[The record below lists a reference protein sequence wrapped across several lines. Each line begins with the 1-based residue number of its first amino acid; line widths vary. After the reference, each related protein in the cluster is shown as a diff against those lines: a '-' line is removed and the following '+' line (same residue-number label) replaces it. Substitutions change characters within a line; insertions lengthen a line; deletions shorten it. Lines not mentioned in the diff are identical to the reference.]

1 MEAGKRGFFQALSEA
16 AAKASRPRFAFMALL
31 LAAFCSLGLGLWA
44 GSGKSQE
51 RRPTQAA
58 AAAAA
63 DRQFTILK
71 IEPDAQ
77 KEEVRIF
84 FDKPLLLEGLKDN
97 LRLLP
102 LVKINWRHTGMSP
115 EGQLTLKGSFK
126 YGVGYVVTLPE
137 NFRLAGLT
145 YRPTVTS
152 FFLPDKPAKLEF
164 VEHKSVIERDSR
176 QLLHVRSQ
184 NVKALILE
192 GIRIPPLLLPRAL
205 AVEESPSDWGRTLE
219 ELKSGAERL
228 HDLTK
233 GNQTFTP
240 FLMEPFAE
248 RQLFPASGQRNK
260 LLAVSLPLSFR
271 RNKEVGG
278 LELIRVSEDRAEGPA
293 ASSPR
298 VFAITDLGLTYKVG
312 GNSLLL
318 WATSLKTGMPAPG
331 VQVVAF
337 TREMEAFPLGQT
349 DADGI
354 LIFQQK
360 DLEGLSLKTLGDFRP
375 VKRRLNHG
383 EVVCLLA
390 GTASDVSFIRL
401 NPADSLKPQGIW
413 QVKAGEKV
421 RRLKGQVFT
430 ERGVYRPG
438 ETLHFKGLVREYQEG
453 RILSPQGE
461 VCSFEI
467 TSPKG
472 EQVYSQELP
481 LSDFGSAAGAV
492 TAAGYW
498 PLGTYTM
505 TMSFGPKPPETPTP
519 ANAGRAG
526 PRQDDGEEE
535 DEGEVE
541 QANGE
546 KPDSGQAP
554 KNSATCTFQVQE
566 FKAPR
571 HFVEIDFKRLSR
583 PDTSFVNDQGRQQDF
598 VRIGLSGA
606 YYAGG
611 PVKHGQVRW
620 KVHKSKTS
628 YQVPGHDNFVFG
640 YTREEPGELIES
652 GQAILDEKGRAELEF
667 PLDRE
672 VLAGES
678 GYLVIATVVDFDGR
692 AASNSK
698 NYQVEPDYLV
708 GLGRHPEEV
717 PTETE
722 QVLKV
727 VAVNR
732 AGKRITKGQIRA
744 EVLERTWAYVVKRNE
759 QGDIYWSDQE
769 TWKRSYATNL
779 PIEKGEAGFR
789 FDFGWSGRY
798 LVTFTYRDDRGR
810 NFTSATIYQVA
821 SNGREEEGEKKEK
834 AYQILSLSA
843 DRPAYEPGQTAR
855 IALRPKRPVSCYLV
869 TLEQEGL
876 LQHRVVTAKKDL
888 PELEIPIQAEFAPN
902 VYLSVLALTP
912 RGEFPVFAGRYDTEA
927 PGFYW
932 GNLNLPV
939 RLEVEQLQVAISPE
953 IKELKAKPGADVTLD
968 FTVLNKRGQGVLA
981 ELAVAVVDEAVLAL
995 TAFKTPT
1002 LEQLTRF
1009 DGPLGVFTGEL
1020 RTLLL
1025 HQTPYYL
1032 AHNEPLTG
1040 GAGLNAEMMAKL
1052 RRRFEPVAYFNP
1064 SLRTAADGRARVTF
1078 TLPDNMTSYRV
1089 YAVAAD
1095 RGSGFASPE
1104 RSMVVTKDFYLEPGL
1119 PSFFIQG
1126 DSFRFQVA
1134 AFNNTGDRGPVK
1146 FRAAAEG
1153 GLSLKAEEPSPVLGP
1168 KDSVNLK
1175 VSGEATQAGSATAR
1189 FGAEFQGQ
1197 ADAVELKIPIR
1208 SGHVQDTAIYFGSL
1222 AGAASIKISLPP
1234 YLTGEAAR
1242 KLNPEEVKAVLTLS
1256 GSPFLRLSEALHYLL
1271 TYPYGCVEQT
1281 SSGVLALAALR
1292 GVVQDNQVPGISLP
1306 EVDKYLNR
1314 GVGRILSMQTEGGGF
1329 AYWPGQSQADGWGSI
1344 YAGAALSIAKKN
1356 GVEVPEVP
1364 LTKGFDYFHGQLRD
1378 PKTPYPAKAFG
1389 AYILALNRGLER
1401 DEFKGLR
1408 QNYQNFN
1415 REGRLLLLLAARE
1428 ANLLPLAELQRDLK
1442 PLLGPDLAKQ
1452 TSWSQDEFNALARGP
1467 ALALLA
1473 GKAIMPEDPLTKEAA
1488 LVLLRGM
1495 DQQGVWTS
1503 TSSTG
1508 WALAALGEY
1517 FQGQK
1522 FSNQAGEVTISQP
1535 GATAKQRIKLDPKGF
1550 RTVDLDPRAL
1560 LEKPLV
1566 QVETPAG
1573 PTWLYELAVSGPRLD
1588 LASSGADQGFKV
1600 SKTLQN
1606 TDGSPE
1612 IKVGD
1617 LVKVTVLVEAWKP
1630 QRYVVLDDPLPA
1642 ALMAINT
1649 ALKTEEATPQ
1659 VANGE
1664 ENGDLQGYALLDGT
1678 ILYHPNFFE
1687 IRDERVLAFRDWL
1700 YSGRYRFEYYAR
1712 AVCEGHFLVPA
1723 TKVAA
1728 MYSPGVNGFTGQTDI
1743 IIKAR

>member
-1 MEAGKRGFFQALSEA
+1 VDAGNRGSFQAHSGA
-16 AAKASRPRFAFMALL
+16 AAKASQPRLAFLALL
-31 LAAFCSLGLGLWA
+31 LAAFCFLGLGLWT
-44 GSGKSQE
+44 GSGNSQE
-51 RRPTQAA
+51 RRPAQAGATA
-58 AAAAA
+58 AGNS
-63 DRQFTILK
+63 QFTILK

-84 FDKPLLLEGLKDN
+84 FDKPLPLEGLKDN

-102 LVKINWRHTGMSP
+102 LIKLDWRHAAMSP
-115 EGQLTLKGSFK
+115 EGQLTLKGRFK
-126 YGVGYVVTLPE
+126 FGVGYVVTLPE
-137 NFRLAGLT
+137 NFRLGSLT
-145 YRPTVTS
+145 YRPTVTT
-152 FFLPDKPAKLEF
+152 FFLPDRPAKLEF
-164 VEHKSVIERDSR
+164 VGRKSLIERDS
-176 QLLHVRSQ
+176 QELLHVRSQ

-228 HDLTK
+228 RDLAK
-233 GNQTFTP
+233 GNPALTP
-240 FLMEPFAE
+240 FLLEPFAE
-248 RQLFPASGQRNK
+248 RQLFPAPGEKNK
-260 LLAVSLPLSFR
+260 PLAVSLPLSFR
-271 RNKEVGG
+271 KNKEAGG
-278 LELIRVSEDRAEGPA
+278 LELIRVSEDRPEGGTV
-293 ASSPR
+293 SSPR
-298 VFAITDLGLTYKVG
+298 VFAISDLGLTYKVG

-331 VQVVAF
+331 VQVVGF

-354 LIFQQK
+354 LTFQQK
-360 DLEGLSLKTLGDFRP
+360 DLDGLSLKTLGDFRP
-375 VKRRLNHG
+375 VKRHLDHG
-383 EVVCLLA
+383 QIVCLLA
-390 GTASDVSFIRL
+390 ATANDVSFIRMT
-401 NPADSLKPQGIW
+401 PADSLKPQGIW
-413 QVKAGEKV
+413 QVKAGEKI
-421 RRLKGQVFT
+421 RNLKGQVFT

-453 RILSPQGE
+453 RILSPQGK

-467 TSPKG
+467 SSPKG

-481 LSDFGSAAGAV
+481 LSDFGSASGEV
-492 TAAGYW
+492 TAAGHW

-505 TMSFGPKPPETPTP
+505 TMSFGPKPPETKAP
-519 ANAGRAG
+519 ANSDQQG
-526 PRQDDGEEE
+526 PGQLDQE
-535 DEGEVE
+535 DEGEQE
-541 QANGE
+541 QANVE
-546 KPDSGQAP
+546 QPNSGPAP
-554 KNSATCTFQVQE
+554 TNAATCTFQVQE

-571 HFVEIDFKRLSR
+571 HFVEIDFKKFSR
-583 PDTSFVNDQGRQQDF
+583 PDTSFVNDQGRQRDF

-620 KVHKSKTS
+620 KLHKSKTS
-628 YQVPGHDNFVFG
+628 YQVPGNDNFEFG
-640 YTREEPGELIES
+640 YTRDEPGELIES
-652 GQAILDEKGRAELEF
+652 GQAILDEKGRTEIEF

-698 NYQVEPDYLV
+698 TYQLVPDYLV
-708 GLGRHPEEV
+708 GLSRHPDEV
-717 PTETE
+717 PPETE
-722 QVLKV
+722 QLLKV
-727 VAVNR
+727 VATNR
-732 AGKRITKGQIRA
+732 DGKRIGKGQIQA
-744 EVLERTWAYVVKRNE
+744 AVLERTWVYVVKRNE

-779 PIEKGEAGFR
+779 HLEKGEASFR

-798 LVTFTYRDDRGR
+798 LVTFTYQDDRGR
-810 NFTSATIYQVA
+810 NFTSATIYQVSSPGGA
-821 SNGREEEGEKKEK
+821 EEGEKKEN

-876 LQHRVVTAKKDL
+876 LQHRVVTARKEL
-888 PELEIPIQAEFAPN
+888 PEIEIPIKAQFAPN

-932 GNLNLPV
+932 GNINLPV
-939 RLEVEQLQVAISPE
+939 RLEVEHLQVAISPE
-953 IKELKAKPGADVTLD
+953 VKELKAQPGAEVTLD
-968 FTVLNKRGQGVLA
+968 FTVLNKHGQGVLA
-981 ELAVAVVDEAVLAL
+981 EMAVAVVDEAVLAL

-1020 RTLLL
+1020 RTLLQ

-1089 YAVAAD
+1089 YAVTAD
-1095 RGSGFASPE
+1095 HGSGFASPE
-1104 RSMVVTKDFYLEPGL
+1104 RSMVVSKDFYLEPGL

-1126 DSFRFQVA
+1126 DHFRFQVA
-1134 AFNNTGDRGPVK
+1134 AFNNTGERGPLQFK
-1146 FRAAAEG
+1146 AASEG
-1153 GLSLKAEEPSPVLGP
+1153 GLSLKAEEPFPILGP
-1168 KDSVNLK
+1168 KDSVNLN

-1189 FGAEFQGQ
+1189 FGAEFQGRP
-1197 ADAVELKIPIR
+1197 DAVELKIPIK
-1208 SGHVQDTAIYFGSL
+1208 SGQVQDTAIRFGSL
-1222 AGAASIKISLPP
+1222 GGATSIKISLPP

-1271 TYPYGCVEQT
+1271 GYPYGCIEQT

-1314 GVGRILSMQTEGGGF
+1314 GVGRILGMQTDNGGF
-1329 AYWPGQSQADGWGSI
+1329 AYWPGQSEADGWGSI
-1344 YAGAALSIAKKN
+1344 YAGAALGIAKKN
-1356 GVEVPEVP
+1356 GVEVPELP
-1364 LTKGFDYFHGQLRD
+1364 LTKALDYFHAQLRD

-1389 AYILALNRGLER
+1389 AYILALNHRLER
-1401 DEFKGLR
+1401 DEFEGLR
-1408 QNYQNFN
+1408 QKYQNFN
-1415 REGRLLLLLAARE
+1415 REGQLLLLLAARE
-1428 ANLLPLAELQRDLK
+1428 ADLLPVAELQRNLK

-1452 TSWSQDEFNALARGP
+1452 TSWSHDEFNALARGP

-1473 GKAIMPEDPLTKEAA
+1473 GKAILPEDPLTKEAA
-1488 LVLLRGM
+1488 LVLLGGL
-1495 DQQGVWTS
+1495 DQQGVWIS

-1508 WALAALGEY
+1508 WALVALGEY

-1522 FSNQAGEVTISQP
+1522 FSSQGAEFAISQP
-1535 GATAKQRIKLDPKGF
+1535 GASAKQRIKLDPKGF

-1560 LEKPLV
+1560 LKNPVV

-1573 PTWLYELAVSGPRLD
+1573 PTWLYELAISGPRLD
-1588 LASSGADQGFKV
+1588 LATSGADQGFKV
-1600 SKTLQN
+1600 SKTIQN

-1617 LVKVTVLVEAWKP
+1617 LVKVTVLVEARKP

-1642 ALMAINT
+1642 ALVAINT

-1659 VANGE
+1659 ANDE
-1664 ENGDLQGYALLDGT
+1664 ENGDFQGYVLMDGT

-1728 MYSPGVNGFTGQTDI
+1728 MYSPGVNGFTSQTDI
-1743 IIKAR
+1743 TIKAR